1 MVHLTIVD
9 GMLKTSFKEL
19 KDELE
24 KLMGHELSQLKVD
37 CNSNLSGYI
46 GVSSHGRYTEDDI
59 LGIIARHAVYFKIEA
74 EEDDY
79 DSSYLFS
86 DFIWDGKR
94 MVQLYKNSWGSVREI
109 EDWTWVV
116 ED

>member
-9 GMLKTSFKEL
+9 GMLKSPFDEL
-19 KDELE
+19 KNELE
-24 KLMGHELSQLKVD
+24 TLMGHELSQLKCD
-37 CNSNLSGYI
+37 CNKNLSGYI
-46 GVSSHGRYTEDDI
+46 GLSSHGRYNENDV
-59 LGIIARHAVYFKIEA
+59 LGIIARHTLYFRIEA

-79 DSSYLFS
+79 DCSYLFS
-86 DFIWDGKR
+86 DFIWDGVK
-94 MVQLYKNSWGSVREI
+94 MIQLCKNSWGSIREI